1 MSKKSAF
8 SHLKPQDKNEFE
20 EKEENEEEE
29 NEENEKDENLEND
42 NNKKS
47 TDKKESNEKDK
58 EKKVHEDPFD
68 YSDDED
74 EIEDKISDLN
84 AIPNF
89 FEIPKPVN
97 LFKPP
102 LPPGASQDNPL
113 LKKYA
118 PIDWKTAFPVNYN
131 ICDNTLP
138 IYISGEQGPNLICLH
153 GAGHSGL
160 SFAPLA
166 LVNKNYRIISFDFRG
181 HGFNTQEPHSDLSEK
196 TLIKDTIEVLN
207 HIHEKYPDE
216 NLILVGHSMG
226 GSIATKTC
234 CEILKE
240 EEKYKE
246 LYKKMQGLIVIDVVE
261 GTAMDALPF
270 MENIVN
276 NRPERFNSIQ
286 KGIEYMYKS
295 GTIKNIESARISV
308 PPLLKEDVNNKGV
321 KTYVF
326 KTNLMESKPF
336 WNEWFIGLTK
346 AFLSCNIPKTL
357 MLAGIERMDKDLT
370 IAQMQGKYKLSIL
383 RGVGHIIHEDKPEE
397 VMKII
402 KDFITTFRITPKE
415 EEMKPIIG
423 KLGNQDPNQK
433 VIVPMKYDKWN
444 ANK

>member
-8 SHLKPQDKNEFE
+8 SHQKESQVNNEFA
-20 EKEENEEEE
+20 EKDENEEEE
-29 NEENEKDENLEND
+29 NENNEQDEQNNSKNKQNDKDE
-42 NNKKS
+42 
-47 TDKKESNEKDK
+47 DKKI
-58 EKKVHEDPFD
+58 HEDPFD

-74 EIEDKISDLN
+74 EVEDKISDLN
-84 AIPNF
+84 AIPNY

-102 LPPGASQDNPL
+102 LPVNQSSENPL

-118 PIDWKTAFPVNYN
+118 PLDWKTAFPTTYN
-131 ICDNTLP
+131 ICNNTLP
-138 IYISGEQGPNLICLH
+138 IYISGDQGPNVICLH

-181 HGFNTQEPHSDLSEK
+181 HGFNTQTPHNDLSEK
-196 TLIKDTIEVLN
+196 TLINDTLEVLN

-216 NLILVGHSMG
+216 NLIILGHSMG

-234 CEILKE
+234 CTILKE

-246 LYKKMQGLIVIDVVE
+246 LYKKIQGLIVIDVVE

-308 PPLLKEDVNNKGV
+308 PPLLKEEVNSKGV

-383 RGVGHIIHEDKPEE
+383 RGVGHIIHEDKPDE
-397 VMKII
+397 VMKVI
-402 KDFITTFRITPKE
+402 KDFITTFRITAKE

-433 VIVPMKYDKWN
+433 VVIPMKYDKWN
-444 ANK
+444 AKK

>member
-8 SHLKPQDKNEFE
+8 SHQKEIQEKNEFA
-20 EKEENEEEE
+20 EKDENEEEE
-29 NEENEKDENLEND
+29 NEDEDDNGNKKNTNN
-42 NNKKS
+42 NNKV
-47 TDKKESNEKDK
+47 SNNEDNTKDK
-58 EKKVHEDPFD
+58 EKKIPQDPFD
-68 YSDDED
+68 ISDDED

-84 AIPNF
+84 TIPNV

-102 LPPGASQDNPL
+102 LPPGSSTENPL

-118 PIDWKTAFPVNYN
+118 PLDWKTAFPISYN
-131 ICDNTLP
+131 ICNNTLP
-138 IYISGEQGPNLICLH
+138 IYISGEKGPNLICLH

-181 HGFNTQEPHSDLSEK
+181 HGFNTQEPYNDLSEK
-196 TLIKDTIEVLN
+196 TLINDTIEVIN
-207 HIHEKYPDE
+207 HIHSKFPDE
-216 NLILVGHSMG
+216 NLVLIGHSMG

-234 CEILKE
+234 CTILKE
-240 EEKYKE
+240 GEKYKE
-246 LYKKMQGLIVIDVVE
+246 LYQKMQGLMVIDVVE

-270 MENIVN
+270 MENIVKS
-276 NRPERFNSIQ
+276 RPERFNSIQ

-308 PPLLKEDVNNKGV
+308 PPLLKEEINSKGV

-326 KTNLMESKPF
+326 KTNLMDSKPY

-346 AFLSCNIPKTL
+346 SFLSCNIPKTL
-357 MLAGIERMDKDLT
+357 MLAGIERMDKELT
-370 IAQMQGKYKLSIL
+370 IGKYKLSIL
-383 RGVGHIIHEDKPEE
+383 RGVGHIMHEDKPEG
-397 VMKII
+397 VMKVIT
-402 KDFITTFRITPKE
+402 DFINTFRITPKE

-433 VIVPMKYDKWN
+433 VIVPLKYDKWN
-444 ANK
+444 AYK

>member
-8 SHLKPQDKNEFE
+8 SHQKESQSQEKNEFE
-20 EKEENEEEE
+20 EKDEEE
-29 NEENEKDENLEND
+29 NEDEEEQNIENSN
-42 NNKKS
+42 NNKTKNNKP
-47 TDKKESNEKDK
+47 DEAKKDK
-58 EKKVHEDPFD
+58 VHDDPFD

-84 AIPNF
+84 SIPNY

-102 LPPGASQDNPL
+102 LPPGSSAAENPL

-118 PIDWKTAFPVNYN
+118 PLDWKTAFPISYN
-131 ICDNTLP
+131 ICDNNLP
-138 IYISGEQGPNLICLH
+138 IYISGDKGPNLICLH

-181 HGFNTQEPHSDLSEK
+181 HGFNTQTPSNDLSEK
-196 TLIKDTIEVLN
+196 TLINDTIEVLK
-207 HIHEKYPDE
+207 HVHEKYPDE
-216 NLILVGHSMG
+216 NLILIGHSMG

-234 CEILKE
+234 CTILKE

-308 PPLLKEDVNNKGV
+308 PPLLREDINNKGT

-383 RGVGHIIHEDKPEE
+383 RGVGHIMHEDKPED
-397 VMKII
+397 VMKVI
-402 KDFITTFRITPKE
+402 KDFITTFRITAKE

-433 VIVPMKYDKWN
+433 VVVPMKYDKWN

>member
-1 MSKKSAF
+1 MNKKSAF
-8 SHLKPQDKNEFE
+8 SHQKESQVNNEFA
-20 EKEENEEEE
+20 EKDENEEEE
-29 NEENEKDENLEND
+29 NENNEQDEQNNSKNKQNDKDE
-42 NNKKS
+42 
-47 TDKKESNEKDK
+47 DKKI
-58 EKKVHEDPFD
+58 HEDPFD

-74 EIEDKISDLN
+74 EVEDKISDLN
-84 AIPNF
+84 AIPNY

-102 LPPGASQDNPL
+102 LPVNQSSENPL

-118 PIDWKTAFPVNYN
+118 PLDWKTAFPTTYN
-131 ICDNTLP
+131 ICNNTLP
-138 IYISGEQGPNLICLH
+138 IYISGDQGPNVICLH

-181 HGFNTQEPHSDLSEK
+181 HGFNTQTPHNDLSEK
-196 TLIKDTIEVLN
+196 TLINDTLEVLN

-216 NLILVGHSMG
+216 NLIILGHSMG

-234 CEILKE
+234 CTILKE

-246 LYKKMQGLIVIDVVE
+246 LYKKIQGLIVIDVVE

-308 PPLLKEDVNNKGV
+308 PPLLKEEVNSKGV

-383 RGVGHIIHEDKPEE
+383 RGVGHIIHEDKPDE
-397 VMKII
+397 VMKVI
-402 KDFITTFRITPKE
+402 KDFITTFRITAKE

-433 VIVPMKYDKWN
+433 VVIPMKYDKWN

>member
-8 SHLKPQDKNEFE
+8 SHFHQNQEKNEFE
-20 EKEENEEEE
+20 EKNEEEDEGEEEE
-29 NEENEKDENLEND
+29 NANIINTN
-42 NNKKS
+42 
-47 TDKKESNEKDK
+47 K
-58 EKKVHEDPFD
+58 EKTNKEEEKKAHDDPFD

-74 EIEDKISDLN
+74 EVEDKIADLN
-84 AIPNF
+84 SIPNY

-102 LPPGASQDNPL
+102 LPPGASTSENPL

-118 PIDWKTAFPVNYN
+118 PLDWKTAFPTTYN
-131 ICDNTLP
+131 ICNNTLP
-138 IYISGEQGPNLICLH
+138 IYISGNSGPNLICLH

-166 LVNKNYRIISFDFRG
+166 LANKNYRIISFDFRG
-181 HGFNTQEPHSDLSEK
+181 HGFNTQTPSNDLSEK
-196 TLIKDTIEVLN
+196 TLINDTIEVLN
-207 HIHEKYPDE
+207 HVHEKYPDE
-216 NLILVGHSMG
+216 NLVIVGHSMG

-234 CEILKE
+234 CTILRE

-246 LYKKMQGLIVIDVVE
+246 LYKKMQGLMVIDVVE

-295 GTIKNIESARISV
+295 GTIKNLDSARISV
-308 PPLLKEDVNNKGV
+308 PPLLREDVNNKGV

-326 KTNLMESKPF
+326 KTNLMESKPY

-383 RGVGHIIHEDKPEE
+383 RGVGHIMHEDKPEE
-397 VMKII
+397 VMKVI

-433 VIVPMKYDKWN
+433 VIIPMKYDKWN

>member
-1 MSKKSAF
+1 MKKSAF
-8 SHLKPQDKNEFE
+8 SHRQEAPEKNEFA
-20 EKEENEEEE
+20 EKDENEEEE
-29 NEENEKDENLEND
+29 NEDEEKND
-42 NNKKS
+42 NKIIEEKK
-47 TDKKESNEKDK
+47 DDK
-58 EKKVHEDPFD
+58 EKKIHEDPFD

-74 EIEDKISDLN
+74 EIEDKIADLN

-97 LFKPP
+97 QFKPP
-102 LPPGASQDNPL
+102 LPPGATSSDNPL

-118 PIDWKTAFPVNYN
+118 PLDWKTAFPTTYN
-131 ICDNTLP
+131 ICNGTLP
-138 IYISGEQGPNLICLH
+138 IYISGEQGPNLVCLH

-181 HGFNTQEPHSDLSEK
+181 HGYNTQTPSNDLSEK
-196 TLIKDTIEVLN
+196 TLINDTIEVLN
-207 HIHEKYPDE
+207 HVHEKYPDE
-216 NLILVGHSMG
+216 NLILIGHSMG

-234 CEILKE
+234 CQILRE

-246 LYKKMQGLIVIDVVE
+246 LYKKMQGLMVIDVVE

-295 GTIKNIESARISV
+295 GTIKNIDSARISV
-308 PPLLKEDVNNKGV
+308 PPLLKEDVNKNGT

-383 RGVGHIIHEDKPEE
+383 RNVGHIMHEDKPEE
-397 VMKII
+397 VMKVI
-402 KDFITTFRITPKE
+402 KDFITTFRITAKE
-415 EEMKPIIG
+415 TEMKPIIG

-433 VIVPMKYDKWN
+433 VIVPLKYDKWN